1 MTFIRVQ
8 STFIQCLLLL
18 ALASGTPLA
27 QGKDV
32 SIFQNK
38 DKFSGN
44 TVYFTEQ
51 ERPNLEG
58 GSFVS
63 MRYVYISFNALA
75 PVHAPEIAYSI
86 NIEANLQDWIFI
98 REGESMILL
107 VDGQSIPIRGLGSS
121 GARSVSSL
129 GVKEIALYPF
139 SIELL
144 RKLAS
149 AQRIEFRVYGSQG
162 NITGE
167 FTPRIMEQ
175 LRFFAEK
182 APSLINDPN
191 AIPLPGPVNAKPEN
205 TAAGQTRESY
215 EVVGNIHVINIG
227 TTAFSVSNVPYTAP
241 NFEFSTTTKK
251 DARLKS
257 SLVFGEPVS
266 EAEVRSVLEIFYKNT
281 NPGFDSKTIRNL
293 KVGVPTY
300 AVWCSDATAFG
311 CRQKNSLAGT
321 LVEYE
326 IDSPMQSGAK
336 EQRKVVQLMRKFS
349 NAAEYH

>member
-1 MTFIRVQ
+1 MA
-8 STFIQCLLLL
+8 STSIQASAMKCLF
-18 ALASGTPLA
+18 ALAIVSAALGA
-27 QGKDV
+27 QGKEI
-32 SIFQNK
+32 SIYQSK

-63 MRYVYISFNALA
+63 MRYVYISFNAVA
-75 PVHAPEIAYSI
+75 PVRAPQIAYSI

-98 REGESMILL
+98 RDGESMILL
-107 VDGQSIPIRGLGSS
+107 VDGQSIPIRSLGSI
-121 GARSVSSL
+121 GDRSVSSL
-129 GVKEIALYPF
+129 GVKETALYPF

-149 AQRIEFRVYGSQG
+149 AQRIEFRVYGTQG

-167 FTPRIMEQ
+167 FTPKLMEQ

-182 APSLINDPN
+182 APGLINDPS
-191 AIPLPGPVNAKPEN
+191 AIAMPVPTTALTEN
-205 TAAGQTRESY
+205 PASGQPRQSY
-215 EVVGNIHVINIG
+215 EVVGDIHVVNIG
-227 TTAFSVSNVPYTAP
+227 TTAFSVSNVPFTAP
-241 NFEFSTTTKK
+241 NYELSTNTQK
-251 DARLKS
+251 DKSLKS
-257 SLVFGEPVS
+257 SLVFGESVS
-266 EAEVRSVLEIFYKNT
+266 EDEVRSVLEVFYKNT
-281 NPGFDSKTIRNL
+281 DPGFDSKKIRNL

-300 AVWCSDATAFG
+300 AVWCSDSATFG
-311 CRQKNSLAGT
+311 CRQKKALAGT

-326 IDSPMQSGAK
+326 IDSPMQSGAI
-336 EQRKVVQLMRKFS
+336 EQRKIIQLMRKFS